1 MRYMLTFGAD
11 INIIILLKLFFTKD
25 HFIKE
30 YDNDIYR
37 TRDRIESIRRRL
49 QKR

>member
-1 MRYMLTFGAD
+1 MLTFGAN
-11 INIIILLKLFFTKD
+11 INIMILLKMHFIKD

-30 YDNDIYR
+30 HDNAIYR